1 MPFQDDCVAAAQHEL
16 RELRNSISHLERSNA
31 ELRSVV
37 REDPDPEFVVAIEE
51 NVATIRK
58 LHTRAEEISQLLRAG
73 SPSHCVCSRSELRVV
88 WRSWFW
94 PVGRLSGV

>member
-1 MPFQDDCVAAAQHEL
+1 MPVQDDVAAAQHEL

-51 NVATIRK
+51 NLATMRK
-58 LHTRAEEISQLLRAG
+58 RHIRAEEITQLLRAG
-73 SPSHCVCSRSELRVV
+73 ITSHSACFRIELRVV

-94 PVGRLSGV
+94 PVVEKYEL